1 MSDESERALTFPVE
15 VRFDGRD
22 TDRHLIDMDE
32 LSRSLKGLSRIISA
46 ASHFA
51 STHEAAH
58 HRDAMDVRV
67 LVEEARAGCYSFTAI
82 VQLVEAS
89 PLLTGVLGTA
99 IPSVAGTIISYIF
112 VRNSGKKEEMK
123 HLRAIAEEA
132 IRQAGNRDDRIV
144 ERMLATIDRLADSL
158 RPAARDAVA
167 PVGGSAGQIS
177 IAVGAAKMEVGIPEA
192 EAIRAETPQEVG
204 SESSYTILLTEL
216 DMTTGSCRYT
226 DIKSGVAR
234 LKGQITDPAVH
245 IPMNAYVSAMAS
257 QRPLVVRAK
266 PTLRQGVLDRLF
278 ISDARD

>member
-1 MSDESERALTFPVE
+1 MSDEGERALTFPVE

-226 DIKSGVAR
+226 DIKSGAAR